1 MTMEKLN
8 VLMASAEVRKVM
20 LTAIAS
26 LPIPL
31 RDPAH
36 NLAVQL
42 ANALEESLIQKP
54 EEKKP

>member
-1 MTMEKLN
+1 MEKLN
-8 VLMASAEVRKVM
+8 ILMISADVRKVM

-31 RDPAH
+31 RDPMH
-36 NLAVQL
+36 NIAVQL
-42 ANALEESLIQKP
+42 ATALEESLIQKP

>member
-1 MTMEKLN
+1 MEKLN
-8 VLMASAEVRKVM
+8 ILMISAEVRKVM

-31 RDPAH
+31 RDPMH
-36 NLAVQL
+36 NIAVQL
-42 ANALEESLIQKP
+42 ATALEESLIQKP